1 MKIKYEREPA
11 RFPIC
16 WDCQEPIIEGD
27 EYYRIPWSYLGHLKI
42 RFHHTDC
49 FHDFYAQYMTDG
61 GAE

>member
-1 MKIKYEREPA
+1 MKIEYEREPA

-27 EYYRIPWSYLGHLKI
+27 EYYRINYHKFGV
-42 RFHHTDC
+42 RFHHAEC
-49 FHDFYAQYMTDG
+49 LHDFYAQYMTDG